1 MVLYFDM
8 DGTIADLYG
17 VDNWLEDLLKSDVKP
32 YKCAKGLNLKSVA
45 RAMNKAIKKGYE
57 IGIITWLPKGAHMD
71 YCEEVARVKIEWV
84 HQHLK
89 SVNIKPQNFHI
100 LRYGSP
106 KEYCAPSGG
115 ILFDDES
122 TNRKNWARAHGLGTS
137 FEPSEI
143 ASVLNTLSNLHT
155 NS

>member
-17 VDNWLEDLLKSDVKP
+17 VNNWLEFLLKSDTKP

-57 IGIITWLPKGAHMD
+57 IGIITWLPKGAHAD
-71 YCEEVARVKIEWV
+71 YCEEVARAKIEWV
-84 HQHLK
+84 RKHLK
-89 SVNIKPQNFHI
+89 SVTIKAENFHI

-106 KEYCAPSGG
+106 KELRAQKGDF
-115 ILFDDES
+115 LFDDEI
-122 TNRKNWARAHGLGTS
+122 TNRENWARAHGLGTS
-137 FEPSEI
+137 FEPCEI
-143 ASVLNTLSNLHT
+143 VSVLKSLCESDI
-155 NS
+155 